1 MSKQG
6 SLSSNNVIYK
16 QEHLLE
22 DNRVRSEVRMFVLF
36 RNLAVRRTTRLGALM
51 YDDHTWS
58 SYEDVFVKT
67 SELSGPLPWYRKFG

>member
-16 QEHLLE
+16 QEHPLE

-36 RNLAVRRTTRLGALM
+36 RTLAVRIMDRLGDLM
-51 YDDHTWS
+51 YNEHTWS
-58 SYEDVFVKT
+58 FHEGVFVKR
-67 SELSGPLPWYRKFG
+67 SELPGPLPWYRKFE